1 MPTYST
7 PEPISVTVDLIFGDL
22 HIIATDRT
30 DTVVTV
36 TPSDPA
42 KDLSVQAAERVRV
55 EHSARELDIRQ
66 PVSWAQKLSL
76 TAPALGVITVT
87 VELPTGS
94 HVKGRTASGS
104 VRTGGSLGTVELTS
118 ETGEFQL
125 GEVTGGLRVKGNTG
139 DIVVGR
145 AHADVTVHTSI
156 GNIRVGEVIRG
167 NVELTTSVGAI
178 EVGIR
183 EGSVAKLDAHTKLGR
198 VRNAL
203 NGIDGPPSSTDSIHV
218 RARTDLDDIV
228 VRRA

>member
-1 MPTYST
+1 
-7 PEPISVTVDLIFGDL
+7 
-22 HIIATDRT
+22 
-30 DTVVTV
+30 
-36 TPSDPA
+36 
-42 KDLSVQAAERVRV
+42 
-55 EHSARELDIRQ
+55 
-66 PVSWAQKLSL
+66 
-76 TAPALGVITVT
+76 
-87 VELPTGS
+87 
-94 HVKGRTASGS
+94 
-104 VRTGGSLGTVELTS
+104 VRTEGRLGTVELTS

-125 GEVTGGLRVKGNTG
+125 GEVTGDLRVKGNTG

-145 AHADVTVHTSI
+145 AHTDVTVHTSI
-156 GNIRVGEVIRG
+156 GNIRIGEVVRG

-203 NGIDGPPSSTDSIHV
+203 NGIDGPPSATDSVHV